1 MQNIIDKESLAAV
14 DKIIF
19 FPSSWRFALYVGIQE
34 MQFPEGSSYTCNLGT
49 NKAESPQCNPAAKN
63 AVLLM
68 LEIATGRRFI
78 RPNKSELVWI
88 AAS

>member
-19 FPSSWRFALYVGIQE
+19 FPSSWRFVLYVGIQE

-49 NKAESPQCNPAAKN
+49 KSFDQMTHNLLFSNRNPCC
-63 AVLLM
+63 
-68 LEIATGRRFI
+68 EIVGFCFI
-78 RPNKSELVWI
+78 YRGI
-88 AAS
+88 ITT